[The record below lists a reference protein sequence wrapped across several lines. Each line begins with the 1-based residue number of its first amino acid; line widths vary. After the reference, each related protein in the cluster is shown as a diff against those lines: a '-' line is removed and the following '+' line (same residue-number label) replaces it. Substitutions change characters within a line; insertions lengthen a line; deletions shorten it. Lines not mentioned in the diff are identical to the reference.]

1 MQRRPYFL
9 AGRAE
14 SSGSRQLFTLLP
26 FVTYV
31 IAHSPAAHKTLIT
44 LDPVEGS
51 LVRNPLLRQAMGPD
65 ARSLRP
71 PRRLSAPVIQ
81 RFVDEIVSGSLP
93 PGSPLPPEAALC
105 EHFDVSRTVIREVLK
120 VLEQKGLVRVHNGKG
135 TWTTDND
142 NWNLLDPLVLA
153 ARMQH
158 DRELNF
164 LPYLITVR
172 MALEGEMAA
181 QAAAVATEAEIRDM
195 GEILTELARS
205 MDDVDHYV
213 RLDHGFHNAL
223 MRSSGNELGRAVVL
237 AILEPSH
244 AYPRYGTPSLQHV
257 RQSQPGHKAIYE
269 AVRRRDSRAAR
280 RAVRAHVA
288 GGMEIVPG
296 SAG

>member
-1 MQRRPYFL
+1 M
-9 AGRAE
+9 
-14 SSGSRQLFTLLP
+14 
-26 FVTYV
+26 
-31 IAHSPAAHKTLIT
+31 
-44 LDPVEGS
+44 EGS
-51 LVRNPLLRQAMGPD
+51 LVRNPLLRQAMHPD
-65 ARSLRP
+65 PRALPS
-71 PRRLSAPVIQ
+71 PRRLSGPVIQ
-81 RFVDEIVSGSLP
+81 KFVDEIVSGSLP

-135 TWTTDND
+135 TWTTDTD
-142 NWNLLDPLVLA
+142 SWNLLDPLVLA

-181 QAAAVATEAEIRDM
+181 QAAAVATEAQIRDM
-195 GEILTELARS
+195 GDILAQLARS
-205 MDDVDHYV
+205 MDDIDRYV
-213 RLDHGFHNAL
+213 RLDYAFHNAL
-223 MRSSGNELGRAVVL
+223 MGSSGNELGRAIVL
-237 AILEPSH
+237 AILQPSH
-244 AYPRYGTPSLQHV
+244 AYARYGTPTLEHV
-257 RQSQPGHKAIYE
+257 RQSQPGHKAIFE

-280 RAVRAHVA
+280 RAARNHIA